1 MTAPTAELV
10 PSPAVP
16 TLPPRDAPA
25 SRSARPSTIAFVD
38 LETTG
43 LDYRCHE
50 ILEIGVIR
58 ADARTLEIIAQC
70 DVRVC
75 PERLANASTEA
86 LAIAGYSFED
96 WAEASTLEVA
106 LAKVAPL
113 FEGALVAGHNVGFD
127 WTFLEE
133 AFRREELPL
142 PEVDHHRLDTASLA
156 WPLLATRELSS
167 LSLNAV
173 AAYLGLERPSPHR
186 ALADARCSL
195 EIARRLAHR
204 MRQATPVGRQKR
216 VYVCHPFS
224 DGPAANVGRV
234 HRISRG
240 LIAEGVLPIA
250 PHLYLPQLVDEATQ
264 RERALDLCLE
274 LLATCDEVRVFGG
287 RITPGMERELR
298 YAARHG
304 IPVRFEGRTLA

>member
-1 MTAPTAELV
+1 MTAHTAELV

-25 SRSARPSTIAFVD
+25 PRSARPSTIAFVD

-43 LDYRCHE
+43 LDFRRHE

-75 PERLANASTEA
+75 PERLENASTEA

-106 LAKVAPL
+106 LARIAPL
-113 FEGALVAGHNVGFD
+113 FDGALVAGHNVGFD
-127 WTFLEE
+127 WAFLEE

-156 WPLLATRELSS
+156 WPLVATGELSS

-173 AAYLGLERPSPHR
+173 AAYLGLERPTPHR

-195 EIARRLAHR
+195 EVARRLAHR
-204 MRQATPVGRQKR
+204 MRKATPVGRLRR

-224 DGPAANVGRV
+224 DGPAANIGRV

-250 PHLYLPQLVDEATQ
+250 PHLYLPQLTDEATQ
-264 RERALDLCLE
+264 RERALDLCVE
-274 LLATCDEVRVFGG
+274 LLSTCDEVRVFGG
-287 RITPGMERELR
+287 RITPGMERELH

>member
-1 MTAPTAELV
+1 MERVTELERAVLALV
-10 PSPAVP
+10 PPPSEPQPP
-16 TLPPRDAPA
+16 TK
-25 SRSARPSTIAFVD
+25 RPSVSAIAFVD

-43 LDYRCHE
+43 LDFRKHE

-58 ADARTLEIIAQC
+58 ADARTLEIVAQC

-75 PERLANASTEA
+75 PERLENASTEA
-86 LAIAGYSFED
+86 LAIAGYSFEN

-106 LAKVAPL
+106 LARVAPL
-113 FEGALVAGHNVGFD
+113 FESALVAGHNVGFD
-127 WTFLEE
+127 WAFLEE

-142 PEVDHHRLDTASLA
+142 PEVDYHRLDTASLA
-156 WPLLATRELSS
+156 WPLVATGELSS
-167 LSLNAV
+167 LSLSAV
-173 AAYLGLERPSPHR
+173 AALFGLERPSPHR

-204 MRQATPVGRQKR
+204 MRKATPVGRLKR

-224 DGPAANVGRV
+224 DGPAANIGRV
-234 HRISRG
+234 QRISRA

-264 RERALDLCLE
+264 RERALNLCVE
-274 LLATCDEVRVFGG
+274 LLSTCDEVRVFGG
-287 RITPGMERELR
+287 RITPGMERELQ
-298 YAARHG
+298 YAAKHG